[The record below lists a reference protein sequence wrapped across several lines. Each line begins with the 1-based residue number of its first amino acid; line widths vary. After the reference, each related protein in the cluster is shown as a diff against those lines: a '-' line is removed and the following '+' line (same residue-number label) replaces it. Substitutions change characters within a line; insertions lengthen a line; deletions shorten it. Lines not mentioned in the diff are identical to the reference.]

1 MRLRGISPRAASQVI
16 ANPSIADITSDAKT
30 MKNRAWSRAER
41 PLNGALVAAPLAAP
55 SALDYPRADGPTR
68 KEAAE
73 PPSLLPEAVGRPLRS
88 VAAIVFGALLFVT
101 AWAIGVSYYFNSV
114 ALTRLLA
121 NDERE
126 IAARSARAIEDS
138 LQLDA
143 SNLTAVVRA
152 AGADAEFARLVAG
165 GPSAALGARVSN
177 LRELAGVDRVE
188 IRARDGHVLLTEVVA
203 GASPSA
209 DGAGDARSAGTAP
222 VRDALTIASRGDV
235 LWLRAIGGIRLGDG
249 AVGAIVVER
258 AVQRN
263 YLRDAMGGAGMEAQ
277 LIGAQG
283 VLVGTVNTPS
293 AVSLAE
299 LKGIVRAGLPTLVEG
314 AGAGRRTHVR
324 PATIAGVPLANDL
337 GGRAHAAGRVVRWS
351 AAGALLDSSDC
362 GGDAPG
368 GTTFAALCRPCRAPH
383 RQ

>member
-222 VRDALTIASRGDV
+222 ARDAPAIASRGGG
-235 LWLRAIGGIRLGDG
+235 LWLRAIGGIRRRHGGGG
-249 AVGAIVVER
+249 AHRRER
-258 AVQRN
+258 A
-263 YLRDAMGGAGMEAQ
+263 GARH
-277 LIGAQG
+277 
-283 VLVGTVNTPS
+283 TP
-293 AVSLAE
+293 
-299 LKGIVRAGLPTLVEG
+299 RAGV
-314 AGAGRRTHVR
+314 
-324 PATIAGVPLANDL
+324 
-337 GGRAHAAGRVVRWS
+337 GG
-351 AAGALLDSSDC
+351 
-362 GGDAPG
+362 GG
-368 GTTFAALCRPCRAPH
+368 
-383 RQ
+383 